1 MLQVHLILALLCMV
15 AKFTEMRYKLTEMLY
30 YCKVHPCYYNK
41 DEQGQS
47 VRGFYKVTWRFLLD
61 WKSFNITHEFLSV
74 ESHCVIQGIY
84 PVT

>member
-1 MLQVHLILALLCMV
+1 MYVMLQVYLILALLCIV

-47 VRGFYKVTWRFLLD
+47 VRGFYKVT
-61 WKSFNITHEFLSV
+61 
-74 ESHCVIQGIY
+74 
-84 PVT
+84 